1 MNALPAILALILVVV
16 LTRTF
21 FLIFGERFR
30 PEGRLAQALDFAP
43 LAALVAIV
51 VPEFVGGLEMGGFSL
66 SFHLHDGRIASA
78 LAVIT
83 IGLLTRNSLY
93 GLLAGAVTYS
103 ALILA

>member
-1 MNALPAILALILVVV
+1 MNALPAILALTLVVV

-51 VPEFVGGLEMGGFSL
+51 VPEFIGALELGGFSL
-66 SFHLHDGRIASA
+66 SFHLSDGRIASA
-78 LAVIT
+78 LVVIT
-83 IGLLTRNSLY
+83 VGLLTRNSLY
-93 GLLAGAVTYS
+93 SLLAGAATYGV
-103 ALILA
+103 LILA

>member
-1 MNALPAILALILVVV
+1 VVI

-51 VPEFVGGLEMGGFSL
+51 VPEFIHALEAGQLSL
-66 SFHLHDGRIASA
+66 AFHARDGRIAA
-78 LAVIT
+78 GLVVLV
-83 IGLLTRNSLY
+83 IGLLTKNSLY
-93 GLLAGAVTYS
+93 GLLAGALTYGT
-103 ALILA
+103 LIL